1 MFKQA
6 AFPTQEKRLHALIL
20 CSAEIFAYLEEN
32 LKLTP
37 QNLSDKALASDEL
50 EEMYQQVLH
59 LGDSSCYGEIFPS
72 LGFLLQCLIF
82 CCFQMISSSLV
93 GLATLL
99 DILLREPDKVGSA
112 NINSESKL
120 ASKAR
125 AVASSSAEKLFSSH
139 KCFLNFLK
147 SESPSIRSATYS
159 LLSSFIKNV
168 PEVFGEGD
176 VRCLAPALLGVFRE
190 NNPTCH
196 SSMWEAVLLFSRK
209 FPQSWVYL
217 NVHKSVLSH
226 LWQFLRNGCYGS
238 SRVSYPAL
246 ILFLE
251 VMPTQSV
258 EADKFFVNF
267 FKNLLA
273 GRSMCESSSTDQLS
287 LLRATTECFL
297 WGLHNA
303 SRYCDGPNS
312 IHDLQVD
319 LIDKVLVKILWAD
332 FFELSKGSIPPIQR
346 KSTEN
351 LGMGNSASYLQE
363 LGRCILEILSGIN
376 LLEQNLLSFFCISVQ
391 ESFLNMLQQGN
402 LEIVTGSMRKM
413 IDFLL
418 LLERCSVL
426 EGESWPLDQFMGP
439 LLCKAFPWIRSS
451 VSYCPRFVTPVLSW

>member
-1 MFKQA
+1 
-6 AFPTQEKRLHALIL
+6 
-20 CSAEIFAYLEEN
+20 
-32 LKLTP
+32 
-37 QNLSDKALASDEL
+37 
-50 EEMYQQVLH
+50 
-59 LGDSSCYGEIFPS
+59 
-72 LGFLLQCLIF
+72 
-82 CCFQMISSSLV
+82 MISSSLV
-93 GLATLL
+93 ALATLL
-99 DILLREPDKVGSA
+99 DILLHEPNKAGSA
-112 NINSESKL
+112 NINAGSKL

-125 AVASSSAEKLFSSH
+125 IVATSSAEKLFSSH

-168 PEVFGEGD
+168 PEVFSEGD

-190 NNPTCH
+190 NNPICH
-196 SSMWEAVLLFSRK
+196 SSMWETVLLFSRK

-217 NVHKSVLSH
+217 NIHKSVLNH

-238 SRVSYPAL
+238 PRVSYPAL

-258 EADKFFVNF
+258 EADKFFTNF

-273 GRSMCESSSTDQLS
+273 GRSMCGSSSTDQLS
-287 LLRATTECFL
+287 LLRAATECFL
-297 WGLHNA
+297 WGLRNA

-312 IHDLQVD
+312 IYDLQVD

-332 FFELSKGSIPPIQR
+332 FFELSTGSIPTIPR
-346 KSTEN
+346 KPAETLS
-351 LGMGNSASYLQE
+351 MDNSIRYLQE
-363 LGRCILEILSGIN
+363 LGRCILEILSGLN
-376 LLEQNLLSFFCISVQ
+376 LLEHNLLSFFCKSVQ

-402 LEIVTGSMRKM
+402 LEIITGSMRKM

-418 LLERCSVL
+418 LLKRYSAL

-439 LLCKAFPWIRSS
+439 LLSKAFPWIKSS
-451 VSYCPRFVTPVLSW
+451 VSSCPCFTLICHGKPYDVFT